1 VSAVAP
7 RGGDAALRRRRL
19 HGLSL
24 TAPPAW
30 LLTTAFALAYVIVA
44 PISSDLAAAGYRSEL
59 VSRAG
64 LTLWD
69 NGWYGGHHLLA
80 YSVLAPALGAA
91 LGPQLVAGVSA
102 VLATALFAALVG
114 RRYAPRAAY
123 VATLWFALGASVTLL
138 ANRVPFELGLALA
151 LGSLVVA
158 QRAGSASPTRRPGTS
173 TSELVRRE
181 RHGRVNAGKLAAA
194 LALAVL
200 SALASPVAGA
210 FLALAALAWALAD
223 GARGA
228 GLALAGAALAPVAL
242 LELAFPEGG
251 TQPFVASAFYP
262 ALAAVLVLAVALPAR
277 EPTLRAGAL
286 LYALAMIG
294 AYAVPS
300 AVGGNADRLGSL
312 LAGPLLACALLG
324 DRAGPGAGTRPPRRW
339 PGSVRSSGSL
349 RWPALAMRPWR
360 TWALVALAPALLYW
374 QVRAPIVDFVSAA
387 GDPAAKRSYYAPLLT
402 ELQGLGVGYG
412 ARPARIEVVPTRD
425 HAEARWVAAH
435 VSIARGWERQLDTT
449 RDALFYTGAHR
460 LSAARYATW
469 LRASAVSYVAL
480 ADAPVD
486 YSGRAEARLVRERP
500 PYLREIWRSSHWRV
514 FAVAAP
520 QPLAPP
526 PATLTRLGTDSFTV
540 LAPRA
545 GSYVVRVRFTPYWA
559 LASGRGCVSHARGG
573 WTTVQTRGAGAVDVK
588 IEFSLSRVFEHGP
601 RCE

>member
-1 VSAVAP
+1 VSAVSS
-7 RGGDAALRRRRL
+7 RGGEAALRRRLR
-19 HGLSL
+19 GLSL
-24 TAPPAW
+24 TPPPAW
-30 LLTTAFALAYVIVA
+30 LLTTAFAVAYVIVA

-69 NGWYGGHHLLA
+69 NGWYGGHHVLA

-91 LGPQLVAGVSA
+91 LSPQLLAGASA
-102 VLATALFAALVG
+102 VVATALFAVLVQ
-114 RRYAPRAAY
+114 RRYAARAAY

-151 LGSLVVA
+151 LAALVAATLAV
-158 QRAGSASPTRRPGTS
+158 RAPPAAVGTTRAR
-173 TSELVRRE
+173 
-181 RHGRVNAGKLAAA
+181 AAALGFA

-210 FLALAALAWALAD
+210 FLALAALAWVLAGD
-223 GARGA
+223 ARGV
-228 GLALAGAALAPVAL
+228 GLALAGAALASVAL

-262 ALAAVLVLAVALPAR
+262 ALAAVLVLAVVLPAR
-277 EPTLRAGAL
+277 ERVLRAGAL

-294 AYAVPS
+294 AYVVPS

-324 DRAGPGAGTRPPRRW
+324 DRADCGTAGPTSPRWAG
-339 PGSVRSSGSL
+339 SS
-349 RWPALAMRPWR
+349 RWPALPAGAWR

-374 QVRAPIVDFVSAA
+374 QVRAPVADFVSAA
-387 GDPAAKRSYYAPLLT
+387 GDPAAKRSYYAPLLA
-402 ELQGLGVGYG
+402 ELERLGIGYG
-412 ARPARIEVVPTRD
+412 ARPARIEVVPSRD
-425 HAEARWVAAH
+425 HAEARWVAGR
-435 VSIARGWERQLDTT
+435 VSIARGWERQLDTS
-449 RDALFYTGAHR
+449 RDALFYTGARR
-460 LSAARYATW
+460 LSAARYGAW
-469 LRASAVSYVAL
+469 LRANAVSYVAL

-486 YSGRAEARLVRERP
+486 YSGRAEARLARERP

-514 FAVAAP
+514 FAVTAT
-520 QPLAPP
+520 QPLAQP
-526 PATLTRLGTDSFTV
+526 PAALTRLGADSFTV
-540 LAPRA
+540 RAPHA

-559 LASGRGCVSHARGG
+559 LASEAGCVRRARGG
-573 WTTVQTRGAGAVDVK
+573 WTTVQTRDAGAADVA

-601 RCE
+601 RCR

>member
-1 VSAVAP
+1 VSAVAS
-7 RGGDAALRRRRL
+7 RGGAEAVRRRL
-19 HGLSL
+19 HGRSAL
-24 TAPPAW
+24 PPRAW
-30 LLTTAFALAYVIVA
+30 LLTAAFAVAYVTVA

-91 LGPQLVAGVSA
+91 LSPQLLAGASA
-102 VLATALFAALVG
+102 VLATALFGVLVQQ
-114 RRYAPRAAY
+114 RRAPRAAY

-151 LGSLVVA
+151 LASLVVA
-158 QRAGSASPTRRPGTS
+158 RRAASPSPARPGTS
-173 TSELVRRE
+173 ASELVPRGQL
-181 RHGRVNAGKLAAA
+181 HAGKLAAA

-210 FLALAALAWALAD
+210 FLALAGLAWALAG
-223 GARGA
+223 GARGT
-228 GLALAGAALAPVAL
+228 GLAPAGAALAPVAL

-277 EPTLRAGAL
+277 ERVLRAGAL

-294 AYAVPS
+294 AYVIPS

-312 LAGPLLACALLG
+312 VAGPLLACVLLG
-324 DRAGPGAGTRPPRRW
+324 DRAGSAARTR
-339 PGSVRSSGSL
+339 
-349 RWPALAMRPWR
+349 AWR

-374 QVRAPIVDFVSAA
+374 QVRAPIVDYASAA
-387 GDPAAKRSYYAPLLT
+387 GDPAAKRSYYAPLLA
-402 ELQGLGVGYG
+402 ELQRVGLGYG

-425 HAEARWVAAH
+425 HAEARWVAAR
-435 VSIARGWERQLDTT
+435 VSIARGWERQLDTS
-449 RDALFYTGAHR
+449 RDALFYTGADR
-460 LSAARYATW
+460 LSASRYAAW

-480 ADAPVD
+480 SDAPLD
-486 YSGRAEARLVRERP
+486 YSGRTEARLVRGRP
-500 PYLREIWRSSHWRV
+500 PYLREVWRSSHWRM

-520 QPLAPP
+520 QPLAQP
-526 PATLTRLGTDSFTV
+526 PAALTRLGADSFTV
-540 LAPRA
+540 RVPRA

-559 LASGRGCVSHARGG
+559 IAAGRGCVRRARGG
-573 WTTVQTRGAGAVDVK
+573 WTTVQARAAGAVDVA

-601 RCE
+601 RCD